1 MQTST
6 IFRII
11 YIWTVEALLLFFGC
25 LCYSWVHFQFIILMG
40 SCTLQN
46 VFSFSIYLDNWATFE
61 DRLGEDRLYCE
72 FRCSGQTR
80 VKQTGVG
87 SSEQGAR
94 RICPIGGRTH
104 AVIIPSRKGVV
115 VSLDVGTMNFLA
127 RSFGTCSLGLEEFCC
142 ELRCRNKM

>member
-1 MQTST
+1 M
-6 IFRII
+6 
-11 YIWTVEALLLFFGC
+11 EALLLFLVDRVIHGC
-25 LCYSWVHFQFIILMG
+25 STLSIYHFMG
-40 SCTLQN
+40 SCTLHN
-46 VFSFSIYLDNWATFE
+46 IFFYFFYFSIYLDNWATCE
-61 DRLGEDRLYCE
+61 NRLCENRLYCE

-80 VKQTGVG
+80 VGQTGVG

>member
-1 MQTST
+1 MMQHDPTLVQDQLYLLAEGT
-6 IFRII
+6 
-11 YIWTVEALLLFFGC
+11 LLLEIGYAD
-25 LCYSWVHFQFIILMG
+25 LNSQ
-40 SCTLQN
+40 
-46 VFSFSIYLDNWATFE
+46 
-61 DRLGEDRLYCE
+61 
-72 FRCSGQTR
+72 GQ
-80 VKQTGVG
+80 GVG

-104 AVIIPSRKGVV
+104 AVIIPSGEGIV

>member
-1 MQTST
+1 MG
-6 IFRII
+6 
-11 YIWTVEALLLFFGC
+11 AL
-25 LCYSWVHFQFIILMG
+25 HFQFIILWVVAHY
-40 SCTLQN
+40 TIY
-46 VFSFSIYLDNWATFE
+46 FFIFFYFSIYLDNWATCE

-72 FRCSGQTR
+72 LRCSSQTRVGQTR
-80 VKQTGVG
+80 VG

>member
-1 MQTST
+1 M
-6 IFRII
+6 
-11 YIWTVEALLLFFGC
+11 
-25 LCYSWVHFQFIILMG
+25 
-40 SCTLQN
+40 
-46 VFSFSIYLDNWATFE
+46 DNWATCE
-61 DRLGEDRLYCE
+61 DRLGEDRLYRE
-72 FRCSGQTR
+72 LRCSGQTR
-80 VKQTGVG
+80 VGQTRVG